1 MLQTL
6 TIAAVSSLP
15 IVIRSGTITKV
26 QVVSHAPDTSFNGDV
41 CRFRSTRPWSEMF
54 IKRVVGAECSVI
66 KGVIFTFERE
76 KATQVRIQV
85 L

>member
-1 MLQTL
+1 M
-6 TIAAVSSLP
+6 
-15 IVIRSGTITKV
+15 TKV
-26 QVVSHAPDTSFNGDV
+26 QVINNAPDTSFNGDV
-41 CRFRSTRPWSEMF
+41 CKFKGLWPWSEML
-54 IKRVVGAECSVI
+54 INKIVGAECSVI